1 MSLTMT
7 RQEATRARWALAA
20 MFAGGGMLVGAWAPQ
35 IPLLL
40 PKHGIDK
47 AVLGLLILGLGVGAM
62 LAMLVAG
69 KAIQKYGTLPLLR
82 LAALAQAPVLPLV
95 VYAPSLPLLALAM
108 VIFGLMMGL
117 LDVLAN
123 SNAVEI
129 ERRLGRAVMSSLHG
143 FWSLGGFT
151 AGTLGAWIISKT
163 SAETQ
168 SLVAAGAI
176 AALVLIAMPFL
187 RGDPPEGSPQPGTA
201 AAVKDSFLPKD
212 PGIWILGLMALM
224 AFVPEGSILDWGALY
239 LGEAFGAD
247 EFTAGLGF
255 AFFAAT
261 MAITRFLGDRLRNI
275 FGGVRIFFVSGLIAG
290 VGMALAAAAPGSWI
304 AIFGFAIS
312 GLGCANLVPVI
323 FSAAGNYPGQR
334 AGAAL
339 SVVTMVGYAG
349 ILMAPASIGWLAEHF
364 GHRVTFGGLAVMIF
378 GLAALA
384 GRTASAD
391 DRQVV

>member
-1 MSLTMT
+1 MT
-7 RQEATRARWALAA
+7 ATETRRARWALAA
-20 MFAGGGMLVGAWAPQ
+20 MFGAGGMLVGAWAPQ

-47 AVLGLLILGLGVGAM
+47 TVLGLLILGLGIGAM

-69 KAIQKYGTLPLLR
+69 KLIAKYGTKPLLQ
-82 LAALAQAPVLPLV
+82 LAALAQIPVLPLV

-108 VIFGLMMGL
+108 MVFGLMMGF

-123 SNAVEI
+123 SNAVEV
-129 ERRLGRAVMSSLHG
+129 ERRMGRAIMSSLHG
-143 FWSLGGFT
+143 FWSLGGFV
-151 AGTLGAWIISKT
+151 AGTGGAWIIART
-163 SAETQ
+163 SAGTQ
-168 SLVAAGAI
+168 SLIAAGVI
-176 AALVLIAMPFL
+176 ATIVLIALPFL
-187 RGDPPEGSPQPGTA
+187 RGEAPLPPETIAGEA
-201 AAVKDSFLPKD
+201 APKDSFLPKD

-224 AFVPEGSILDWGALY
+224 AFVPEGSVLDWAALY
-239 LGEAFGAD
+239 LSEAFGAD

-255 AFFAAT
+255 ALFAAT

-275 FGGVRIFFVSGLIAG
+275 FGGVRTFFVSALVAETGMMIAAIAPHSWLAIAG
-290 VGMALAAAAPGSWI
+290 FALA
-304 AIFGFAIS
+304 GF
-312 GLGCANLVPVI
+312 GCANLVPVI

-334 AGAAL
+334 PGAAL

-349 ILMAPASIGWLAEHF
+349 ILMAPASIGFIAEHL
-364 GHRVTFGGLAVMIF
+364 GHQVTFGGLALIIL

-391 DRQVV
+391 HRQTV